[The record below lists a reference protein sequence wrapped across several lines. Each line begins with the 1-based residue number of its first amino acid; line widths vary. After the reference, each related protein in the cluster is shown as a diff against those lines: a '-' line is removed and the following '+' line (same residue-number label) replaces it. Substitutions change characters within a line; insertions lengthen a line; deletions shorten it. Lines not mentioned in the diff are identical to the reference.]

1 LEKYLARWHNW
12 DIFEVQKGYKKMK
25 KPILRI
31 SNIYKIH
38 LVKLVAY
45 YLYLSEIA

>member
-1 LEKYLARWHNW
+1 
-12 DIFEVQKGYKKMK
+12 MK

-31 SNIYKIH
+31 SNIYKIN

-45 YLYLSEIA
+45 YLYRSEIA